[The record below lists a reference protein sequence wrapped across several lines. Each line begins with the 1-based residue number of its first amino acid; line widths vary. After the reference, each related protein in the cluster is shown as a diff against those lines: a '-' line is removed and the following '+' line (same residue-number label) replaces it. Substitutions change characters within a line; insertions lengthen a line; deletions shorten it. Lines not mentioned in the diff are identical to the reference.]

1 MQILLLTSDSDT
13 DHISN
18 IKPILVDDADDFLSD
33 AIVDRMLTAIDSRH
47 GETERA
53 KEYNLQFA
61 NDLINH
67 DAYII
72 DAIAVSIGPIG
83 TDNTFEDFMKINHVK
98 LAVSSSAKEL
108 QGLAESKHLYLQF
121 DYKDAT
127 YYGILHVK
135 ESFEQSLI
143 LQADGGELI
152 IIPIVGLYD
161 NLPSEDPIKQL
172 VKEPHMSLGMCKR
185 AL

>member
-67 DAYII
+67 DAYPI
-72 DAIAVSIGPIG
+72 DPTPVSIRHIG
-83 TDNTFEDFMKINHVK
+83 HDKTFEALMKINCVK
-98 LAVSSSAKEL
+98 LAVSSNTKEL
-108 QGLAESKHLYLQF
+108 QSLAESKHLYLQF

-152 IIPIVGLYD
+152 IMPIVGLYD
-161 NLPSEDPIKQL
+161 NIPSEDPIKQL